1 PTTQSIQEYLDDE
14 GFSITK
20 RSLQRD
26 FQDIA
31 RKMDIEI
38 VRKGTHPS
46 YWYEIES
53 EPESLPT
60 AYGYLEHAMMASVM
74 RKELEDEKLHRRA
87 LILDS
92 PMSEGLEYIPKCLPA
107 IRKNRM
113 ISIDYH
119 KFDGPVQNRIVCPF
133 YLKQFRKRWYLIAR
147 DTTDDVIKSF
157 GLDRIESLSVLI
169 ETFTPEK
176 NVEHLFDN
184 VIGFFELDEEPETI
198 QIWSEKYNA
207 NYIRTLR
214 LHHSQKEIGE
224 KDGGIVFELKVVP
237 NFEFF
242 QEILRMAENVKI
254 IGPESVRNKMR
265 ERVLAISSHYN

>member
-1 PTTQSIQEYLDDE
+1 MSSTSIFERYAKIIEHIRNPYRKRPTTQSIQEYLDDE

-31 RKMDIEI
+31 IKMDIEI
-38 VRKGTHPS
+38 VRKGTHPN

-60 AYGYLEHAMMASVM
+60 AYGYLEHAMMANVM

-87 LILDS
+87 LILDH
-92 PMSEGLEYIPKCLPA
+92 PMSEGLQYIPKCLPA

-119 KFDGPVQNRIVCPF
+119 KFDQETRSRIVCPF
-133 YLKQFRKRWYLIAR
+133 YLKQFRKRYYLIAR
-147 DTTDDVIKSF
+147 DTSDDHIKSF
-157 GLDRIESLSVLI
+157 GLDRIESLSILT

-176 NVEHLFDN
+176 NVERLFDN
-184 VIGFFELDEEPETI
+184 VIGFFELDGEPEII

-207 NYIRTLR
+207 NYMRTLR
-214 LHHSQKEIGE
+214 LHHSQ
-224 KDGGIVFELKVVP
+224 
-237 NFEFF
+237 
-242 QEILRMAENVKI
+242 
-254 IGPESVRNKMR
+254 
-265 ERVLAISSHYN
+265 